1 MRRVTNEGCT
11 DLILFALIKIR
22 IISPH
27 QALRASFPP
36 QGEAML
42 IPLLLLLFALMHSGT
57 KLKEAIHRYPFQSF
71 SFAACGGSP
80 RVVMTAEC
88 SLSICISE
96 MMRSISAVC
105 SGWSLSNCSK
115 ARSTRV
121 SISDSASDSR

>member
-1 MRRVTNEGCT
+1 MPTNAYKTTFISTTIRMFYTYHT
-11 DLILFALIKIR
+11 DRPPFHAFTLFK
-22 IISPH
+22 
-27 QALRASFPP
+27 
-36 QGEAML
+36 GEAML

-57 KLKEAIHRYPFQSF
+57 KHKEAIHRYPFQFF

-80 RVVMTAEC
+80 RVVRTAEC

-121 SISDSASDSR
+121 SICDTASDSL